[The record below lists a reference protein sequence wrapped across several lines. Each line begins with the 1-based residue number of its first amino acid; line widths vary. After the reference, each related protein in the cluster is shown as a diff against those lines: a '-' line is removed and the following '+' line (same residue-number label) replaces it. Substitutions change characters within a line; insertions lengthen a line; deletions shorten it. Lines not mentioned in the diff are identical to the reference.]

1 MDTNALIILLVSLF
15 IIAIITIAAAV
26 LVIASNR
33 KLITTSNSNKQE
45 RETLKALAERIVD
58 NSNTDKNN
66 PGKTFMNTMVKLRT
80 ATKENC
86 IAAMNEIDAAR
97 IAIYLFHNGTKSTH
111 GMHFFKMSCMCEK
124 VAIGS
129 GVRERMME
137 HTNIP
142 INLFDEM
149 FEKLNTYNRYIIM
162 NDKNVNDTSHKIFI
176 SAEKINYVQLI
187 AIYDI
192 DNNMLGFISA
202 EMSTSY
208 SKESADEEKKVLDG
222 LSKQLTPVLS
232 FSEYFNDPSVTM

>member
-1 MDTNALIILLVSLF
+1 MVSLF
-15 IIAIITIAAAV
+15 VIAIITIAAAV

-58 NSNTDKNN
+58 NSNIENANN

-97 IAIYLFHNGTKSTH
+97 IAVYLFHNGTKSTS

-176 SAEKINYVQLI
+176 SADKIKYAQLI
-187 AIYDI
+187 ALYDI
-192 DNNMLGFISA
+192 NNNMLGFISA

-208 SKESADEEKKVLDG
+208 SKESADEEKKVLDE